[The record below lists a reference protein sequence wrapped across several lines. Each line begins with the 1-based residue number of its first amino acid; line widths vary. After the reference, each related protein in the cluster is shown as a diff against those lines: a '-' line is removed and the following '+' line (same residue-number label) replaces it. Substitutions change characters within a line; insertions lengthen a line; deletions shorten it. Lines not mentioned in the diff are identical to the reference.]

1 MTKKHTKQALAALT
15 AGLLSLTLLVGCG
28 GQNAAGGSG
37 QDSAADTNG
46 QTQTGQTE
54 QGDQSAQS
62 TVTTVGEFTTQD
74 LDGSTVTQDIFKE
87 HKLTLV
93 NAMGTWCSPCVQ
105 ELPELQ
111 KLYENMKDKDV
122 GVISIVTDTL
132 GSDNKPD
139 QATVEAAQKMVEK
152 SGATYPFLVPDAGWL
167 NGRLAIMDTFPES
180 FFVDENGNIVGET
193 YFGSR
198 DLAEWTS
205 VVETELANLEQNA

>member
-15 AGLLSLTLLVGCG
+15 AGLLSLLLLTACG
-28 GQNAAGGSG
+28 SQNAAVGSG

-93 NAMGTWCSPCVQ
+93 NAFGTWCSPCVQ
-105 ELPELQ
+105 EIPDLE
-111 KLYENMKDKDV
+111 KLYETMQDKGV
-122 GVISIVTDTL
+122 GVIGIVTDTIGMDGKL
-132 GSDNKPD
+132 D
-139 QATVEAAQKMVEK
+139 QTVVDTAKQLAEQ
-152 SGATYPFLVPDAGWL
+152 SGVTYPFLVPDAGWL
-167 NGRLAIMDTFPES
+167 NGRLANMDTFPES

-205 VVETELANLEQNA
+205 VVETELANLEKNA

>member
-1 MTKKHTKQALAALT
+1 MTKTHTKRVLAALT
-15 AGLLSLTLLVGCG
+15 ASLLSLSLLAACG
-28 GQNAAGGSG
+28 G
-37 QDSAADTNG
+37 QDSAADAS
-46 QTQTGQTE
+46 TQPDASQAQTE
-54 QGDQSAQS
+54 QTDQTDQTSKS

-74 LDGSTVTQDIFKE
+74 LDGNTVTQDIFKE

-111 KLYENMKDKDV
+111 KLYENMKDKGV

-132 GSDNKPD
+132 GADNKPD
-139 QATVEAAQKMVEK
+139 QATVETAKQMVEK

-167 NGRLAIMDTFPES
+167 NGRLANMETFPES
-180 FFVDENGNIVGET
+180 FFVDENGNIVGEPS
-193 YFGSR
+193 FGSH

-205 VVETELANLEQNA
+205 IVENALANLDQGA